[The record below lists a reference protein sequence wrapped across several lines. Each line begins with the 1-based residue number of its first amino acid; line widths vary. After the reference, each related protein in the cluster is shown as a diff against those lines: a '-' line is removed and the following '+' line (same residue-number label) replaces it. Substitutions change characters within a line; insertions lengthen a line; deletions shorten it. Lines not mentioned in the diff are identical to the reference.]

1 MTQQFQIRNLNLTI
15 LNFYVICQF
24 VFYSLAEE
32 YVLDCRLISNAE
44 NQLDS
49 AYFSCLFT
57 YLHESLICFEVAFF
71 ITVSIETLKDL
82 LMSNSMHSM
91 SSLFKT
97 SSCKFKDPEKKIFL
111 VDSAK
116 KTWFIIVVSM
126 VAGMIRELSTLQN
139 LLCGQRLKKTIVAK
153 KEFLL

>member
-1 MTQQFQIRNLNLTI
+1 
-15 LNFYVICQF
+15 
-24 VFYSLAEE
+24 
-32 YVLDCRLISNAE
+32 
-44 NQLDS
+44 
-49 AYFSCLFT
+49 
-57 YLHESLICFEVAFF
+57 
-71 ITVSIETLKDL
+71 
-82 LMSNSMHSM
+82 MSNSMHSM

-139 LLCGQRLKKTIVAK
+139 LLCGQGGKTERKKLSFMIKLVSFQQQHDAYVEQLQNILGTLCK
-153 KEFLL
+153 LRQQ

>member
-1 MTQQFQIRNLNLTI
+1 MKLIIFDDFFLLLCKLPIRL
-15 LNFYVICQF
+15 FGFDQ
-24 VFYSLAEE
+24 E